1 VKTALFLRHAKSD
14 RSDASQIDFDRPL
27 AKRGF
32 IDAPRVGTV
41 LGRFQ
46 TVPHKIISSPALRAK
61 QTAELVAKACGYKEN
76 IDWRDTFY
84 SGGSEDLINA
94 LRRLPDTV
102 ERAMLV
108 GHNPIMEETVTTLLV
123 GAKIQEQANV
133 IIQMP
138 TAAVVCLDL
147 DITDWAALQP
157 GQAILRW
164 FLIPRLIKA
173 LE

>member
-1 VKTALFLRHAKSD
+1 VKTVLLLRHAKSD
-14 RSDASQIDFDRPL
+14 QTGASQKDFDRPL
-27 AKRGF
+27 ANRGF
-32 IDAPRVGTV
+32 NDAPRMGAM
-41 LGRFQ
+41 LSKFK
-46 TVPHKIISSPALRAK
+46 TVPDRIISSPALRAK
-61 QTAELVAKACGYKEN
+61 QTAELVAKACDYKEN
-76 IDWRDTFY
+76 IDWRDSFY

-94 LRRLPDTV
+94 LRHLPDTV

-123 GAKIQEQANV
+123 GAKIQEQANI

-138 TAAVVCLDL
+138 TAALVCLDL
-147 DITDWAALQP
+147 DVLDWAALQP